1 MNAGP
6 EHSYTIIM
14 EQRRN
19 VTLTCGVQYAY
30 PAPNIEWNI
39 TTSSSSF
46 YATQQNRAT
55 VGYKLFSNRSIEI
68 YHQFLSDE
76 GNIVVTC
83 SATNIYGS
91 SKEVF
96 QLWEGHTY
104 MESMY

>member
-14 EQRRN
+14 EHRRN
-19 VTLTCGVQYAY
+19 VMLTCGVQYAY
-30 PAPNIEWNI
+30 PAPNIVWNI
-39 TTSSSSF
+39 TTPSSSF
-46 YATQQNRAT
+46 YGTQQNGAT
-55 VGYKLFSNRSIEI
+55 VGYKLYSNRSIEV
-68 YHQFLSDE
+68 YHQFLFDE